1 MRGSLANAAGRVL
14 LNLNDRCVEAPLI
27 VELGRSRE
35 GKGLVLG
42 IRRSFRQNLGGF
54 VESTLRLEGQ
64 CLQPE
69 CGLVPGCHLQG
80 AIKDRPRFV
89 ITTDTLECIGQ
100 VKRMPMLRGSNC
112 AAA

>member
-1 MRGSLANAAGRVL
+1 MTGKFLAVTEQRHDTRIVGKCRRRVL

-35 GKGLVLG
+35 SKDLVLG
-42 IRRSFRQNLGGF
+42 IRRSFRQNRSGF
-54 VESTLRLEGQ
+54 VESTLSLEGQ
-64 CLQPE
+64 CFQPE

-89 ITTDTLECIGQ
+89 ITTDTLECVGQ
-100 VKRMPMLRGSNC
+100 G
-112 AAA
+112 